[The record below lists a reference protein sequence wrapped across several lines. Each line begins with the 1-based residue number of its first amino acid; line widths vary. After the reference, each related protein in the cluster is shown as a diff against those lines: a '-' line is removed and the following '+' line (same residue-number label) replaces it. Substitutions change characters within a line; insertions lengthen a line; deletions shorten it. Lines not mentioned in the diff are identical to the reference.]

1 MQIEDMKIST
11 TSGDT
16 MNTDSDYVPARRNDK
31 SVQEC
36 KNVSTLDFF
45 FCWMNTVALYWPSLL
60 LWLTV

>member
-45 FCWMNTVALYWPSLL
+45 FVG
-60 LWLTV
+60 